1 MMQQPSQ
8 ILSELVRC
16 GYGTVVEV
24 FGILPVLHGFIP
36 VEKRVRFEKAA
47 PYHFVGTCSG
57 HGLHLS

>member
-24 FGILPVLHGFIP
+24 FGILPDYQSFIP
-36 VEKRVRFEKAA
+36 DPEEKRVRFEKAA
-47 PYHFVGTCSG
+47 P
-57 HGLHLS
+57 